1 VTPGDVLAVA
11 GIVPTTLAAHG
22 VGGPADLPV
31 PLLYSIVGATW
42 ALTLS
47 FVVLVFAWREPRF
60 TVEPEQARGRR
71 PWLSVVGL
79 GLASWMTYA
88 LFLGSHA
95 GREAGVRA
103 FYIYLWVGL
112 VPVALLFG
120 DVWRDLSP
128 WRTIQAFVGRVIR
141 RPDGVVRYP
150 EAVGYWPAAAG
161 IFSFVWLELASPDP
175 SSVTAVQT
183 WVALYAATML
193 IGGVVF
199 GPRWFDRADPFD
211 VYSSL
216 VARLGRWRLAS
227 TPAAS
232 GLVPLLG
239 TLVGSTAFDSFSGTA
254 SWQRVDRSVVE
265 SSLWLLGFC
274 ATVSVLFGLAAMAT
288 GGVTL
293 RQRLVLP
300 RLYAHS
306 LVPIAVGYVLAH
318 YLTLLL
324 DVLSAY
330 PTPLAVMKVLLVV
343 TGHVLAVIAAHDC
356 ALRVLPTDHRLTG
369 QLSML
374 LLMVAITYTGLFL
387 LLAA

>member
-1 VTPGDVLAVA
+1 MPGIA
-11 GIVPTTLAAHG
+11 GIIPTTLATHG

-47 FVVLVFAWREPRF
+47 FVVLVLAWREPRF
-60 TVEPEQARGRR
+60 TAEAEQARARR
-71 PWLSVVGL
+71 PWLAAVGL
-79 GLASWMTYA
+79 GVAGWLVW
-88 LFLGSHA
+88 LLVLGPDNRTA
-95 GREAGVRA
+95 GLRA
-103 FYIYLWVGL
+103 VYIYLWVGL

-120 DVWRDLSP
+120 HIWRDLSP
-128 WRTIQAFVGRVIR
+128 WRTIQAFVGRVTR
-141 RPDGVVRYP
+141 RPGGVARYP

-175 SSVTAVQT
+175 SSVTAVRT
-183 WVALYAATML
+183 WVASYSAMML

-199 GPRWFDRADPFD
+199 GPRWYDRADPFD

-227 TPAAS
+227 TPTAS

-239 TLVGSTAFDSFSGTA
+239 TLVGSTAFDSFTGTA
-254 SWQRVDRSVVE
+254 SWQRADRSVLE
-265 SSLWLLGFC
+265 SSLWLFGFC
-274 ATVSVLFGLAAMAT
+274 ATVSVLFALAAMAT
-288 GGVTL
+288 GGVTF
-293 RQRLVLP
+293 RQRLLLP

-330 PTPLAVMKVLLVV
+330 PTPLAVVKVLFVV

-356 ALRVLPTDHRLTG
+356 ALRVLPADHRLTG

>member
-1 VTPGDVLAVA
+1 MTFPA
-11 GIVPTTLAAHG
+11 GLAAHG
-22 VGGPADLPV
+22 VGEAADLPV

-60 TVEPEQARGRR
+60 SAEPQPARARR
-71 PWLSVVGL
+71 PWLAVIGL
-79 GLASWMTYA
+79 GLTAWLVFL
-88 LFLGSHA
+88 LFVAPDGGA
-95 GREAGVRA
+95 GLRA
-103 FYIYLWVGL
+103 VYIYLWVGL

-128 WRTIQAFVGRVIR
+128 FRTIQALVGGLIR
-141 RPDGVVRYP
+141 KQAGVVRYP
-150 EAVGYWPAAAG
+150 EALGYWPAAAG

-175 SSVTAVQT
+175 SSVTAVRV
-183 WVALYAATML
+183 WAASYAAVML

-211 VYSSL
+211 VYSAL

-227 TPAAS
+227 TPTGV
-232 GLVPLLG
+232 GLVALLG
-239 TLVGSTAFDSFSGTA
+239 TLVGSTAFDSFTGTA
-254 SWQRVDRSVVE
+254 YWQRVDRSVLE
-265 SSLWLLGFC
+265 STLWLLAFC
-274 ATVSVLFGLAAMAT
+274 ITVAVLFSLAAVTT
-288 GGVTL
+288 GGVTR
-293 RQRLVLP
+293 RQRMLLP

-330 PTPLAVMKVLLVV
+330 PTPLAVVKVLFVV
-343 TGHVLAVIAAHDC
+343 TGHVLAVVAAHDC
-356 ALRVLPTDHRLTG
+356 ALRVLPAAHRLTG
-369 QLSML
+369 QLGML

-387 LLAA
+387 LLTA

>member
-1 VTPGDVLAVA
+1 MLGIA
-11 GIVPTTLAAHG
+11 GIIPTSLATHG

-47 FVVLVFAWREPRF
+47 FVVLAFAWREPRF
-60 TVEPEQARGRR
+60 TVQPEQARARR
-71 PWLSVVGL
+71 PWLSLAGL

-88 LFLGSHA
+88 LFLGSDA
-95 GREAGVRA
+95 SREAGIRA
-103 FYIYLWVGL
+103 FYVDLWVGV

-128 WRTIQAFVGRVIR
+128 WRTIQAFVGRAIR
-141 RPDGVVRYP
+141 RPDGVAGYP
-150 EAVGYWPAAAG
+150 DALGYWPAAVG
-161 IFSFVWLELASPDP
+161 IFAFVWLELASPDP
-175 SSVTAVQT
+175 SSITAVRT
-183 WVALYAATML
+183 WVALYSATML

-199 GPRWFDRADPFD
+199 GPRWYDRADPFD

-227 TPAAS
+227 APAAP

-239 TLVGSTAFDSFSGTA
+239 TLVGSTAFDSFTGTA
-254 SWQRVDRSVVE
+254 SWQRADRSVLE

-274 ATVSVLFGLAAMAT
+274 ATVSVLFALAAMAT

-293 RQRLVLP
+293 RQRLLLP

-324 DVLSAY
+324 DVVSAY
-330 PTPLAVMKVLLVV
+330 PTPLAVVKVLFVV
-343 TGHVLAVIAAHDC
+343 TGHILAVIAAHDC
-356 ALRVLPTDHRLTG
+356 ALRVLPADHRLTG
-369 QLSML
+369 QLGML

>member
-1 VTPGDVLAVA
+1 MTPGDVLAVA
-11 GIVPTTLAAHG
+11 GIVPTSLAAHG

-88 LFLGSHA
+88 LFLGSDA

-141 RPDGVVRYP
+141 RPDGVAGYP

-175 SSVTAVQT
+175 SSITAVRT
-183 WVALYAATML
+183 WVVLYAATML
-193 IGGVVF
+193 VGGVVF

-216 VARLGRWRLAS
+216 VARLG
-227 TPAAS
+227 
-232 GLVPLLG
+232 
-239 TLVGSTAFDSFSGTA
+239 
-254 SWQRVDRSVVE
+254 
-265 SSLWLLGFC
+265 
-274 ATVSVLFGLAAMAT
+274 
-288 GGVTL
+288 
-293 RQRLVLP
+293 LP
-300 RLYAHS
+300 
-306 LVPIAVGYVLAH
+306 V
-318 YLTLLL
+318 
-324 DVLSAY
+324 
-330 PTPLAVMKVLLVV
+330 
-343 TGHVLAVIAAHDC
+343 
-356 ALRVLPTDHRLTG
+356 
-369 QLSML
+369 
-374 LLMVAITYTGLFL
+374 
-387 LLAA
+387 